1 MNKALLRS
9 FMVKN
14 NDTQATL
21 ANALGI
27 SLSNL
32 NAKIN
37 GKTASFRQNEIAAII
52 DRYRLNSAE
61 TEAIFFSEELS

>member
-14 NDTQATL
+14 NDTQVEL
-21 ANALGI
+21 AKALGI

-32 NAKIN
+32 SAKIN
-37 GKTASFRQNEIAAII
+37 GSASFRQSEISCIMH
-52 DRYRLNSAE
+52 RYCLTAE
-61 TEAIFFSEELS
+61 EISLIFFAD